1 MNPENINRVVLLLGS
16 NLGDRM
22 MMLKLATDRI
32 ESDIGVIFS
41 QSSVYE
47 TEPWG
52 FESERNF
59 LNKAVVVSTSFSPRE
74 ILKKIQII
82 EEMQGRKRTAGF
94 YRSREI
100 DIDIMFYN
108 SWIISEDD
116 LVIPHP
122 LLQNR
127 RFALVPLAEISGDMI
142 HPVIKKTVTDLL
154 KDCQDHSVVN
164 RIPNEY

>member
-1 MNPENINRVVLLLGS
+1 MNPENINRVVFLLGS

-32 ESDIGVIFS
+32 ASDIGVINT

-52 FESERNF
+52 FESGRNF
-59 LNKAVVVSTSFSPRE
+59 LNMAVIVSTSFSPRE

-108 SWIISEDD
+108 SWIISEDN
-116 LVIPHP
+116 LIIPHP
-122 LLQNR
+122 LLQDR
-127 RFALVPLAEISGDMI
+127 RFALVPIAEISGDMI
-142 HPVIKKTVTDLL
+142 HPVIKRTVSDIL

-164 RIPNEY
+164 RIPDE

>member
-1 MNPENINRVVLLLGS
+1 LCPEINNRVILLLGS

-22 MMLKLATDRI
+22 MMLNFALDRI
-32 ESDIGVIFS
+32 ASDVGVILS

-52 FESERNF
+52 FESDGKF
-59 LNKAVVVSTSFSPRE
+59 LNKAVVVLTSFSPRE
-74 ILKKIQII
+74 ILRKIQAI
-82 EEMQGRKRTAGF
+82 EELQGRKRTAGI

-108 SWIISEDD
+108 SWIISEDN
-116 LVIPHP
+116 LIIPHP
-122 LLQNR
+122 LLQDR
-127 RFALVPLAEISGDMI
+127 RFALVPIAEISGDMI
-142 HPVIKKTVTDLL
+142 HPVIKRTVSDIL

-164 RIPNEY
+164 RIPDE